1 MAWGHVVAHDSYT
14 QSESRPTS
22 FSPVGIY
29 VGREEGVTSEIPT
42 CWPLGGKRL
51 ASLRCSP
58 CQLKANRSMLNKR
71 FGIRRHTLTRWRRDH
86 ERTLK
91 YRFSFRHL
99 TKEEL
104 SSAFTLKQTEFLN
117 DFVCRRPEM
126 KVFVDHGVTLKYA
139 YYDRHRKL
147 VVIITVDTRTCGS
160 K

>member
-1 MAWGHVVAHDSYT
+1 MLAPWRKA
-14 QSESRPTS
+14 
-22 FSPVGIY
+22 VGI
-29 VGREEGVTSEIPT
+29 SA
-42 CWPLGGKRL
+42 LL
-51 ASLRCSP
+51 AVSAKGEPFDVEQALRNTATHINQMAP
-58 CQLKANRSMLNKR
+58 RPIGNNAYLDGAEAY
-71 FGIRRHTLTRWRRDH
+71 

-91 YRFSFRHL
+91 YRFSFKHL

-117 DFVCRRPEM
+117 DFVCSTPEM

-139 YYDRHRKL
+139 YYDKHRKL

>member
-1 MAWGHVVAHDSYT
+1 MLAPWRKA
-14 QSESRPTS
+14 
-22 FSPVGIY
+22 VGISALIA
-29 VGREEGVTSEIPT
+29 VLAASEPFDVE
-42 CWPLGGKRL
+42 K
-51 ASLRCSP
+51 ALRNTATHINQTAP
-58 CQLKANRSMLNKR
+58 RPIGNNAYLDGAEAY
-71 FGIRRHTLTRWRRDH
+71 

-91 YRFSFRHL
+91 YRFSFRRL

-117 DFVCRRPEM
+117 EFVCSTPEM

-139 YYDRHRKL
+139 YYDKHRKL